1 MDFDYIIN
9 TLSETIKT
17 YDFFVD
23 WEKIGDNIKKTEKRL
38 NILNYLIGKENFKE
52 EFINLL
58 KEYPEVITTF
68 PILIAVRDSSLTVLN
83 NETMELE
90 TLDFKE
96 KEFRNG

>member
-1 MDFDYIIN
+1 M
-9 TLSETIKT
+9 
-17 YDFFVD
+17 
-23 WEKIGDNIKKTEKRL
+23 
-38 NILNYLIGKENFKE
+38 NYLIGKENFKE
-52 EFINLL
+52 EFISLL

-68 PILIAVRDSSLTVLN
+68 PILIAVRDNSLIVLN